1 MKKQVQFRKWPAY
14 SALSTFFWC
23 GSFVCAQSAPA
34 QSPSTQNPAQNPS
47 AQTPSTQDHDNVRR
61 ADDRDANRE
70 ELANFNRFLDSHR
83 ETAEQLRKDPSLVD
97 NPQFVKAHP
106 ALQTYL
112 QEHPAVREQL
122 KQNPNAFMH
131 QEDRYDRSE
140 NDRDRDATRRELAN
154 FNQFLDSHRE
164 TAEQLRKDPSL
175 ADNQQY
181 LKDHPE
187 LQAYLQQH
195 PAVQQELR
203 NNPNGFMQDESRF
216 DRNDSDRDRE
226 ATRREL
232 ANFDQYLDRHREVAE
247 QVRKNPSLVDNQE
260 FLKDHPSLQ
269 SYLQDH
275 PAVRQELKSNPNA
288 FMREEARYDQHEND
302 MNRGDRGRDFDR
314 NHTASFGEFLGA
326 HANINEQLSK
336 DPSLAKRDDYLQDH
350 PELRDYLNQHP
361 EVRADLNNDP
371 QNFMKSCQQFNA
383 NGQAGKPSSP
393 APTAQMPEPKPKQ
406 Q

>member
-1 MKKQVQFRKWPAY
+1 MKKQVQFRKWPAF
-14 SALSTFFWC
+14 SVLTTFFWC

-34 QSPSTQNPAQNPS
+34 QNPSTRNPTAQS
-47 AQTPSTQDHDNVRR
+47 PSTQDHDSVRR
-61 ADDRDANRE
+61 ADDQDPTRG

-97 NPQFVKAHP
+97 NQQFLKAHP

-112 QEHPAVREQL
+112 QEHPAVRQEL
-122 KQNPNAFMH
+122 KENPSAFTR
-131 QEDRYDRSE
+131 QEDRNDRNES
-140 NDRDRDATRRELAN
+140 DRDRGATRRELAN

-164 TAEQLRKDPSL
+164 TADQLRKDPSL
-175 ADNQQY
+175 ADNQQF

-195 PAVQQELR
+195 PAVQQELK
-203 NNPNGFMQDESRF
+203 NNPNRFMQEKSRF
-216 DRNDSDRDRE
+216 DGNDNDRDRE

-232 ANFDQYLDRHREVAE
+232 ANFDQYLDSHREVAE
-247 QVRKNPSLVDNQE
+247 QIRKNPSLVDNQE

-275 PAVRQELKSNPNA
+275 PAVRQELKNNPNA
-288 FMREEARYDQHEND
+288 FMQEEARYDRRED
-302 MNRGDRGRDFDR
+302 EMNRGDRARDFDR
-314 NHTASFGEFLGA
+314 NHSASFGEFLGA
-326 HANINEQLSK
+326 HANISEQLSK
-336 DPSLAKRDDYLQDH
+336 DPSLAKRDDYLKDH
-350 PELRDYLNQHP
+350 PELRDYLNAHP
-361 EVRADLNNDP
+361 EVREDLMNDP
-371 QNFMKSCQQFNA
+371 QNFVKSAQQFNN
-383 NGQAGKPSSP
+383 NGQAGKPITP